1 MKHIAGAITSS
12 YDLDR
17 YKLST
22 CFSHLNAGTLTFS
35 SVLSPCGQVV
45 SHRPHRLVMG
55 DPHSAFGKFR
65 GDFLR
70 AWPNSSLGNCVVIY
84 IPSAVSNVSNVPI
97 CLKTMTDL
105 LCIDRQLPHLSNSI
119 SLGVQQLLYHYRV
132 CSPVPHGDKLTNDMN
147 GSISCRFLPHSGI
160 PRNSM

>member
-1 MKHIAGAITSS
+1 MV
-12 YDLDR
+12 L
-17 YKLST
+17 
-22 CFSHLNAGTLTFS
+22 GTVMLEELF
-35 SVLSPCGQVV
+35 LGQVV
-45 SHRPHRLVMG
+45 SHRPHHLVMG
-55 DPHSAFGKFR
+55 YPTVLLARVGVIFQEPGPIPVWVIVS
-65 GDFLR
+65 
-70 AWPNSSLGNCVVIY
+70 VIY
-84 IPSAVSNVSNVPI
+84 IPSAVSSVSNVPY

-132 CSPVPHGDKLTNDMN
+132 CSPVPHGNKLTNDIN